1 MFNITCAERFVLT
14 KKLFNFDFPVKYTE
28 YERLNQDEF
37 EKKVK
42 DQDVI
47 ILHDLKITETIIK
60 NNPNLKVV
68 ALCSTGYDHI
78 DLPLVKKHN
87 IKVCN
92 IRDHANDAVA
102 EHAFILMINL
112 IKNFQQQLAVVKNG
126 VWSKSS
132 DSFLLA
138 APIQELKGKTLVI
151 LGKGN
156 IGLSLAE
163 KAKAF
168 GMKVIF
174 SERKNSNYCRPG
186 YTPFKEAIAQADIL
200 SLHCQLTEET
210 RNIINLETLKL
221 MKKTSILINVGR
233 GSLINDLDLV
243 YALDNKII
251 SGFGADVLNQE
262 PPSINHPLLQVQ
274 SSNVLITAHIA
285 WATDEVHERLFSQL
299 ESNINNNLKGI
310 DQNLI

>member
-1 MFNITCAERFVLT
+1 MFNITCAERFVLM
-14 KKLFNFDFPVKYTE
+14 KKKFNFDFPVKYTE
-28 YERLNQDEF
+28 YERLNQEDF
-37 EKKVK
+37 EKEVFN
-42 DQDVI
+42 QHVI
-47 ILHDLKITETIIK
+47 ILHDLRITEKVIQ

-78 DLPLVKKHN
+78 DLPLVKKYN

-102 EHAFILMINL
+102 EHAFTLMINL
-112 IKNFQQQLAVVKNG
+112 IKNFQKQLASVQDG
-126 VWSKSS
+126 EWSKSP
-132 DSFLLA
+132 DSFFLA
-138 APIQELKGKTLVI
+138 APTQELKGKTLVI

-174 SERKNSNYCRPG
+174 SERKNNDNCRTG
-186 YTPFKEAIAQADIL
+186 YIPFKEAIAQADIL
-200 SLHCQLTEET
+200 SIHCQLNDET
-210 RNIINLETLKL
+210 KNLIDIEVLKL
-221 MKKTSILINVGR
+221 MKKNSILINVGR
-233 GSLINDLDLV
+233 GALINDLDLI
-243 YALDNKII
+243 YALENKII
-251 SGFGADVLNQE
+251 SGFGTDVLNQE
-262 PPSINHPLLQVQ
+262 PPSINHPLLQIQ

-285 WATDEVHERLFSQL
+285 WATNEVHERLFSQL
-299 ESNINNNLKGI
+299 ENNINSNLKGI